1 MSDEDLARTSAHPC
15 ECLVPLIATKTLN
28 GVATYRLSR
37 VLGHMVSLPA
47 ALPRR
52 RQLPVQSL
60 HAIDSVCEFFPAGLI
75 HNIINIYLIL
85 SVLLRCR
92 EGKPPSLK
100 DIHGAEAVR
109 AASLAVL
116 EQAFPVYSAASLADM
131 LAASKDDLARALD
144 VIARLEAEQ
153 AKPAIDGATGE
164 VRPQFVHPVL
174 FFHDNWNL
182 GL

>member
-1 MSDEDLARTSAHPC
+1 M
-15 ECLVPLIATKTLN
+15 
-28 GVATYRLSR
+28 
-37 VLGHMVSLPA
+37 
-47 ALPRR
+47 
-52 RQLPVQSL
+52 

-164 VRPQFVHPVL
+164 VRPQFLHPVL
-174 FFHDNWNL
+174 FVHINWNL